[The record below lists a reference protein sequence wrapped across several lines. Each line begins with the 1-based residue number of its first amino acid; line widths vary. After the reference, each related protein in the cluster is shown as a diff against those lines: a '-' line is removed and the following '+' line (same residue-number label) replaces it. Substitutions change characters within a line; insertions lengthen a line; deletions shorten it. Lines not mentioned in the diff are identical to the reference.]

1 MPATDGVCDWFSEI
15 CNFKHVKHWCLCSV
29 HHNLHSVMH
38 VMLYSVCEENVQQM
52 FMVVIVAS
60 GYASSQMK

>member
-1 MPATDGVCDWFSEI
+1 
-15 CNFKHVKHWCLCSV
+15 
-29 HHNLHSVMH
+29 MH